1 MERHVTWTN
10 KLVKNCLFGFVVIET
25 LPLCWNILETH
36 FFIVVVVA
44 AARGS
49 WLVASDCC
57 EANNMSIINPCDV
70 YEFCDDTIKM
80 AIIHKKI

>member
-1 MERHVTWTN
+1 
-10 KLVKNCLFGFVVIET
+10 
-25 LPLCWNILETH
+25 LETH